1 MEVLG
6 KQNIPTH
13 GPVIFTGNHMNQFV
27 DAAMIM
33 IASPHPISFL
43 VAEKS
48 YNDRIIGDVSSFP
61 STHTQTIA
69 NVMALC

>member
-6 KQNIPTH
+6 KQNIPAH

-33 IASPHPISFL
+33 IANPHPISFL

-48 YNDRIIGDVSSFP
+48 YNDRIIGDVSI
-61 STHTQTIA
+61 TKDDVHCYHNI
-69 NVMALC
+69 